1 MNFFTQKQ
9 TSPLVTGALRR
20 WERLE
25 SCLFL
30 FTNLRVAECF
40 AFCLKI
46 AIDGTLVSGTRFL
59 KIFFGRFSLVYL
71 LRFIIQREVNVAQ
84 TRKVLRATRVI
95 KNKKKD
101 ANWKKSFE
109 DEEPKNKNLV
119 SARTFQC
126 DNEFKTEL
134 TGSVEGKEKHNEKEK
149 YLSN

>member
-95 KNKKKD
+95 KNKKKTRTKKNLLKTSNRKTKISS
-101 ANWKKSFE
+101 ALERFNATTNSKLNWLAALREKKSTTRR
-109 DEEPKNKNLV
+109 KNI
-119 SARTFQC
+119 
-126 DNEFKTEL
+126 
-134 TGSVEGKEKHNEKEK
+134 
-149 YLSN
+149 